1 MEPPSQTAPVR
12 SVSRRRVPLNVA
24 RRRSAPGRPMKD
36 QSPLTTFMLSNWHRS
51 NMLPTSLHSVK
62 IVSKKLHERKVQF
75 TKAAPSWMEALK
87 RTRRKVQALKT
98 LPTLRPSVRSS
109 SEKSVLS

>member
-1 MEPPSQTAPVR
+1 M
-12 SVSRRRVPLNVA
+12 
-24 RRRSAPGRPMKD
+24 
-36 QSPLTTFMLSNWHRS
+36 
-51 NMLPTSLHSVK
+51 
-62 IVSKKLHERKVQF
+62 QF